1 MSSTWVCVL
10 IVWILSLCVRTKPAD
25 KKPLPPTRRISRGNS
40 VAHRG
45 SSNMANGVRGLEISS
60 PLPADGS
67 AGSDNAHMSLLPKP
81 DGNSDLNPTFN
92 PSSSVSTDG
101 STTNLHNNFFGQFK
115 GFSITP
121 LPSNNSS
128 PSKFPSLPSRSQPVP
143 GSVTTSIPSVHV
155 KSPKSSYNLPWK
167 NNTVGGTELSST
179 TVSSASSSANT
190 TAISSAPALPPAN
203 VPSATARP
211 FISNPVLDATTCTAK
226 ELISSIPSVPSRPAP
241 DIPTNS
247 VKPAGST
254 AFSGSSSKPTRP
266 LSSPNSL
273 AIGVFPSQPVEDK
286 KTKDSGSSYPTL
298 TRLASFMMRQNS
310 GGVARSQSQNRGSAQ
325 SNEKIKGKD
334 KNKTMGSGTNSL
346 PRTHHHGV
354 KANKLQIDKEALRN
368 LQISNPI
375 PQQDIDIP
383 QSVVPV
389 RPAPS
394 PPSPPPSI
402 DSSKQV
408 VMRAQSLR
416 DKGPL
421 TQRPCIPTFG
431 SMRQPSGTK
440 RPTSIPAGARPTSPP
455 PPRPPPPP
463 TKSEELATGIIGL
476 PGYQNPPTVN
486 PVEYSYDDC
495 LNLLS
500 DASAPLANIDEESS
514 PNSGDNIYAVIEES
528 PLGSSRKKIGQ
539 SFSPSSEYAAPVPPK
554 SSTASDNHSLNSK
567 FAYTSPSFNEY
578 KSPKPVENSI
588 SAGSL
593 ESVGLLSEIV
603 NELQARDMESI
614 YSTSTLRRKQD
625 TKVNTSDV
633 DVSSAITA
641 TNSSVAGS
649 ASPQLSRDKSSAL
662 ASSNSSLGTYVN
674 ANIYHPGASVY
685 SNLSTQ
691 TNPSSSPQ
699 LPSVNSS
706 SSSSSSSSG
715 YLSPKPQTTTQ
726 SSLVNNTSNTSM
738 SKDFSTFRSPLQTT
752 DISTTPRTS
761 VAATPVT
768 KLVSAD
774 IKKMPSVTSPQ
785 ASTLPGD
792 VSTYK
797 PYSSTLQRPLGPL
810 AASFRGS
817 SSLTTS
823 SALRD
828 SQTNN
833 MSSEISKQPLS
844 QNAVPAVPNRN
855 TVAKVASGSLSAAVS
870 PDASRN
876 DKNITSVTTKPSNT
890 TSTPAPASQ
899 PARPS
904 LHRTPTP
911 PSLSA
916 KTSVSGS
923 SGSAKPVSST
933 AKAPVTA
940 TVNSSAL
947 HRGKALNAGVRGDT
961 SPANN
966 SPDVVSSCS
975 VAGSGS
981 SGRSPDVVGDGKGD
995 AKISLKSPD
1004 VIVANT
1010 TVKPLPNLPTRST
1023 VPSGINRSTSA
1034 VGSGAAKS
1042 TAGTGSRIS
1051 SVHSSFK
1058 GSQAVKQ
1065 PQLTPKPSVL
1075 RSGASTATGSISQQ
1089 DKTRAGAAGLKD
1101 ASSKVIGG
1109 GRGTTVTKS
1118 ASDVTG
1124 SGNKSMPAAARAA
1137 ASKLSHVASL
1147 QQKFETVAA
1156 SEKGGASVGRT
1167 SSSAANKMRA
1177 TSAVVGAKAASVDL
1191 STGRNTGSKK

>member
-1 MSSTWVCVL
+1 
-10 IVWILSLCVRTKPAD
+10 
-25 KKPLPPTRRISRGNS
+25 
-40 VAHRG
+40 
-45 SSNMANGVRGLEISS
+45 MANGVRGLEISS

-67 AGSDNAHMSLLPKP
+67 TGSDNAHVSLLPKP

-101 STTNLHNNFFGQFK
+101 STTSLHNNFFGQFK

-143 GSVTTSIPSVHV
+143 GSVTNSIPSVHV
-155 KSPKSSYNLPWK
+155 KSPKSSNNLAWI
-167 NNTVGGTELSST
+167 NNTVGSTELSST
-179 TVSSASSSANT
+179 TVSSAISSANT
-190 TAISSAPALPPAN
+190 TATSIAPALPPAN

-226 ELISSIPSVPSRPAP
+226 ELISSIQSVPSRPAP

-247 VKPAGST
+247 VKAAGST

-273 AIGVFPSQPVEDK
+273 AIGAFPSQPLEDK

-334 KNKTMGSGTNSL
+334 KNKIMANGTNSL

-389 RPAPS
+389 RPAPC

-421 TQRPCIPTFG
+421 TQRPSIPTFG

-463 TKSEELATGIIGL
+463 SKSEELATGIIGL

-539 SFSPSSEYAAPVPPK
+539 GFSPPSEYAAPVPPK
-554 SSTASDNHSLNSK
+554 SSTANDNHSLNSK
-567 FAYTSPSFNEY
+567 FQYTSPSFNEY

-603 NELQARDMESI
+603 NEIQARNMESI
-614 YSTSTLRRKQD
+614 YSTSTLRRKQG
-625 TKVNTSDV
+625 TKLNTSDV
-633 DVSSAITA
+633 DDVSSAITA
-641 TNSSVAGS
+641 TDSSVAGS

-691 TNPSSSPQ
+691 TNPASSPQ

-715 YLSPKPQTTTQ
+715 YLSPKPQTTIQ

-752 DISTTPRTS
+752 NISTTPGTA

-768 KLVSAD
+768 KLVAVD
-774 IKKMPSVTSPQ
+774 VKKMPSVTSPQ
-785 ASTLPGD
+785 TSTLPGD

-797 PYSSTLQRPLGPL
+797 PYSSTLQRSLGPL

-823 SALRD
+823 STLRD
-828 SQTNN
+828 SKTNN
-833 MSSEISKQPLS
+833 MSSEISKQPIS
-844 QNAVPAVPNRN
+844 QSAVPSVPNRN

-876 DKNITSVTTKPSNT
+876 DKDTTSVTTKPST
-890 TSTPAPASQ
+890 TSTSALPSQ
-899 PARPS
+899 SGRPS
-904 LHRTPTP
+904 LHHTPTP

-916 KTSVSGS
+916 KASVSGS
-923 SGSAKPVSST
+923 SNSAKPVSST
-933 AKAPVTA
+933 AKTPVTA

-947 HRGKALNAGVRGDT
+947 HRGKALNAGIRGDT

-975 VAGSGS
+975 VAGSGN
-981 SGRSPDVVGDGKGD
+981 SGRSPDVVGGGKVD
-995 AKISLKSPD
+995 TQISLKSPD

-1023 VPSGINRSTSA
+1023 VPSGINRSAST
-1034 VGSGAAKS
+1034 VGSGATKS
-1042 TAGTGSRIS
+1042 TVGTGSRIS

-1058 GSQAVKQ
+1058 GNQAVKQ
-1065 PQLTPKPSVL
+1065 PQLIPKPSVL
-1075 RSGASTATGSISQQ
+1075 KSGASTATGSISQQ
-1089 DKTRAGAAGLKD
+1089 DKTRAGVAGLKD
-1101 ASSKVIGG
+1101 ASSKVTGG

-1124 SGNKSMPAAARAA
+1124 SGNKSMPGAARAA
-1137 ASKLSHVASL
+1137 VSKLSHVASL

-1167 SSSAANKMRA
+1167 PSTAANKMRA
-1177 TSAVVGAKAASVDL
+1177 TSSVVGAKAATVDL
-1191 STGRNTGSKK
+1191 STGRNTGCKK

>member
-1 MSSTWVCVL
+1 MD
-10 IVWILSLCVRTKPAD
+10 LSLCVRTKPAD
-25 KKPLPPTRRISRGNS
+25 KKPPPPARRISRGNS

-92 PSSSVSTDG
+92 PSSSVNTDG
-101 STTNLHNNFFGQFK
+101 SATSLHNNFFGQFK

-143 GSVTTSIPSVHV
+143 GSVATSIPSVHV
-155 KSPKSSYNLPWK
+155 KSPKSSNNLAWT
-167 NNTVGGTELSST
+167 NNTVGSTELSSS
-179 TVSSASSSANT
+179 TVSSASSFANT
-190 TAISSAPALPPAN
+190 AAASSAPALPPAN

-247 VKPAGST
+247 VKAAGST
-254 AFSGSSSKPTRP
+254 AFSSSSSKPTRP

-273 AIGVFPSQPVEDK
+273 AIGAFPSQPLEDK

-334 KNKTMGSGTNSL
+334 KNKIMGSGTNSL

-394 PPSPPPSI
+394 PPSPPLSI

-463 TKSEELATGIIGL
+463 SKSEELATGIIGL
-476 PGYQNPPTVN
+476 PGYQNPPTLN

-539 SFSPSSEYAAPVPPK
+539 SFSPPSEYAAPVPPK
-554 SSTASDNHSLNSK
+554 SSTAGDNHSLNSK
-567 FAYTSPSFNEY
+567 FEYTSPSFNEY

-603 NELQARDMESI
+603 NEIQARNMESI

-625 TKVNTSDV
+625 TKGNTSDID
-633 DVSSAITA
+633 DVSSTITA

-691 TNPSSSPQ
+691 TNPASSPQ

-726 SSLVNNTSNTSM
+726 SSLVNNTSNTSV

-752 DISTTPRTS
+752 DISTTPRTA

-768 KLVSAD
+768 KPVSVD
-774 IKKMPSVTSPQ
+774 IKKIPSVTSPQ
-785 ASTLPGD
+785 TSTLPGD

-797 PYSSTLQRPLGPL
+797 PYSSTLQRSLGPL

-833 MSSEISKQPLS
+833 MSSEISKQPIS
-844 QNAVPAVPNRN
+844 QNAIPTVTNRN

-876 DKNITSVTTKPSNT
+876 DKNTTSVTTKPST
-890 TSTPAPASQ
+890 TSTPAPTPQ

-916 KTSVSGS
+916 KTSVSS
-923 SGSAKPVSST
+923 SSSCAKPVSST

-975 VAGSGS
+975 VAGSGN

-995 AKISLKSPD
+995 TKISLKSPD

-1010 TVKPLPNLPTRST
+1010 TAKPLPNLPTRST
-1023 VPSGINRSTSA
+1023 VSSGINRSASA
-1034 VGSGAAKS
+1034 VGSGPAKS
-1042 TAGTGSRIS
+1042 TVGTGSRIS

-1075 RSGASTATGSISQQ
+1075 RSGAPTATGSISQQ

-1101 ASSKVIGG
+1101 ASSKVTGG

-1124 SGNKSMPAAARAA
+1124 SGIKSMPAAARVA

-1167 SSSAANKMRA
+1167 SSNAANKMRA
-1177 TSAVVGAKAASVDL
+1177 TSSVVGAKAPTVDL
-1191 STGRNTGSKK
+1191 STGRNAGSKK

>member
-1 MSSTWVCVL
+1 MGYVF
-10 IVWILSLCVRTKPAD
+10 IIWILSLCIRTKPAD
-25 KKPLPPTRRISRGNS
+25 KKPPPPTRHISRGNS

-45 SSNMANGVRGLEISS
+45 SSNLANGVRGLEISS
-60 PLPADGS
+60 PLPAGGS
-67 AGSDNAHMSLLPKP
+67 TGSDNAHMSLLPKP
-81 DGNSDLNPTFN
+81 DGSSDLNPTFN

-101 STTNLHNNFFGQFK
+101 STTSLHNNFFGQFK

-143 GSVTTSIPSVHV
+143 GSVATFVPSVHV
-155 KSPKSSYNLPWK
+155 KSPKSSNNVTWTS
-167 NNTVGGTELSST
+167 NTVGNTEHSST

-190 TAISSAPALPPAN
+190 IATSIAPSLPPAN

-226 ELISSIPSVPSRPAP
+226 ELMSSVPSVPSRPAP

-247 VKPAGST
+247 VKAAGSI

-273 AIGVFPSQPVEDK
+273 AVGAFPSQPLEDK

-298 TRLASFMMRQNS
+298 TRLASFMMRQSS

-334 KNKTMGSGTNSL
+334 KNKTVGSGTNSL

-375 PQQDIDIP
+375 PQQNIDIP

-394 PPSPPPSI
+394 PPSPPPSV
-402 DSSKQV
+402 DPSKQV

-421 TQRPCIPTFG
+421 TQRPSIPTFG
-431 SMRQPSGTK
+431 SMRQPSGSK

-463 TKSEELATGIIGL
+463 SKSEELVTGIIGL

-486 PVEYSYDDC
+486 PVEYNYDDC

-539 SFSPSSEYAAPVPPK
+539 SFSPPSEYAAPVPPK
-554 SSTASDNHSLNSK
+554 SSTVSDNHSLNSK
-567 FAYTSPSFNEY
+567 FQYTSPSFNEY

-603 NELQARDMESI
+603 NEIQARNMESI
-614 YSTSTLRRKQD
+614 YSTSTLGRKQD
-625 TKVNTSDV
+625 TKVNASDLD

-641 TNSSVAGS
+641 TDSSVAGS
-649 ASPQLSRDKSSAL
+649 ASSQLSRDKSSAL

-674 ANIYHPGASVY
+674 ANIYHPDASVY

-691 TNPSSSPQ
+691 TNPASSPQ

-715 YLSPKPQTTTQ
+715 YLRPKPQKTTQ
-726 SSLVNNTSNTSM
+726 CSLVNNASNTSM
-738 SKDFSTFRSPLQTT
+738 SKDFSTFKSPVLTT
-752 DISTTPRTS
+752 DISTTPRIA

-768 KLVSAD
+768 KLVSVD
-774 IKKMPSVTSPQ
+774 IKKTPSVTSPQ
-785 ASTLPGD
+785 TSTLPAD

-797 PYSSTLQRPLGPL
+797 PYSSTLQRSLGPL

-823 SALRD
+823 SALKD
-828 SQTNN
+828 SKTNN
-833 MSSEISKQPLS
+833 MSSEISKQPVS
-844 QNAVPAVPNRN
+844 QNAIPALPNRN
-855 TVAKVASGSLSAAVS
+855 TVNKVASGSLSAAVS

-876 DKNITSVTTKPSNT
+876 DKNTTSVTTKPSST
-890 TSTPAPASQ
+890 TSTPAPSSQ

-911 PSLSA
+911 PSLST
-916 KTSVSGS
+916 KTSISGS
-923 SGSAKPVSST
+923 SSSAKPVSST

-975 VAGSGS
+975 VVGNGNSV
-981 SGRSPDVVGDGKGD
+981 RSPDVVGDGKVD

-1010 TVKPLPNLPTRST
+1010 VVKPLPNLPTKST
-1023 VPSGINRSTSA
+1023 VPSGINRSAST
-1034 VGSGAAKS
+1034 VGSGSAKS
-1042 TAGTGSRIS
+1042 TVGTGSRMA
-1051 SVHSSFK
+1051 SVSSSFK

-1075 RSGASTATGSISQQ
+1075 RSGASTATGNISQQ
-1089 DKTRAGAAGLKD
+1089 DKTRAGASGLKD
-1101 ASSKVIGG
+1101 ASSKVTGG

-1124 SGNKSMPAAARAA
+1124 SGNKSMAPAARAG

-1156 SEKGGASVGRT
+1156 SEKGGATVGRT
-1167 SSSAANKMRA
+1167 SSSAANRLRA
-1177 TSAVVGAKAASVDL
+1177 TSSVVGAKAATVDL
-1191 STGRNTGSKK
+1191 STGRSAGSKK

>member
-1 MSSTWVCVL
+1 
-10 IVWILSLCVRTKPAD
+10 LSLCVRTKPTD
-25 KKPLPPTRRISRGNS
+25 KKPPPPTRRISRGNS

-45 SSNMANGVRGLEISS
+45 SNNMANGVRGLEISS

-67 AGSDNAHMSLLPKP
+67 AGSDNAHMSLLSKP
-81 DGNSDLNPTFN
+81 DSNTDLNPTFN

-101 STTNLHNNFFGQFK
+101 STTSLHNNFFGQFK

-128 PSKFPSLPSRSQPVP
+128 PSKFPSVPSRSQPVP
-143 GSVTTSIPSVHV
+143 VSVTTSAPSVHV
-155 KSPKSSYNLPWK
+155 KSPKSSNNLAWT
-167 NNTVGGTELSST
+167 NNTVRSTELSST
-179 TVSSASSSANT
+179 SVSSASSSANT
-190 TAISSAPALPPAN
+190 TATSIAPTLPPAT

-247 VKPAGST
+247 VKAAGST

-273 AIGVFPSQPVEDK
+273 AIGAFPSQPLEDK

-421 TQRPCIPTFG
+421 TQRPSIPTFG

-440 RPTSIPAGARPTSPP
+440 RPTSILAGARPTSPP

-463 TKSEELATGIIGL
+463 SKSEELVTGIIGL
-476 PGYQNPPTVN
+476 PGYQNPPAVN

-500 DASAPLANIDEESS
+500 DANAPLANIDEESS

-539 SFSPSSEYAAPVPPK
+539 SFSPPSEYAAPVPPK

-567 FAYTSPSFNEY
+567 FGYTSPSFNEY

-603 NELQARDMESI
+603 NEIQARNMESI

-625 TKVNTSDV
+625 TKVNTSDT
-633 DVSSAITA
+633 DDMSSAITA

-691 TNPSSSPQ
+691 TNPASSPQ

-726 SSLVNNTSNTSM
+726 SSLVNNTPNTSM

-752 DISTTPRTS
+752 DISTTPRTA

-768 KLVSAD
+768 KL
-774 IKKMPSVTSPQ
+774 PSVTSSQ
-785 ASTLPGD
+785 TSTLPGD

-797 PYSSTLQRPLGPL
+797 PYSSTLQRSLGPL

-817 SSLTTS
+817 NSLTTS
-823 SALRD
+823 SSLRD
-828 SQTNN
+828 SKTNN
-833 MSSEISKQPLS
+833 MSSELSKQPIS
-844 QNAVPAVPNRN
+844 QNAVPAVPNRH
-855 TVAKVASGSLSAAVS
+855 TVDKVASGSLSAAVS

-876 DKNITSVTTKPSNT
+876 DKNTTSFTTKPAST
-890 TSTPAPASQ
+890 TSTPAPPSQ

-904 LHRTPTP
+904 LHHTPTP

-947 HRGKALNAGVRGDT
+947 HRGKALSAGVRGDA

-975 VAGSGS
+975 VAGSGN
-981 SGRSPDVVGDGKGD
+981 SGKSPDVVGVGKVD
-995 AKISLKSPD
+995 TKISLKSPD

-1010 TVKPLPNLPTRST
+1010 TVKPVLNLPTKST
-1023 VPSGINRSTSA
+1023 VPSGINRSASTF
-1034 VGSGAAKS
+1034 GGGATKS

-1075 RSGASTATGSISQQ
+1075 RSGASTGTGSIPQQ

-1101 ASSKVIGG
+1101 ASSKVTGG

-1124 SGNKSMPAAARAA
+1124 SGNKSMPAAARTA

-1177 TSAVVGAKAASVDL
+1177 TSVVGAKAATVDL
-1191 STGRNTGSKK
+1191 STGKNAGSKK

>member
-1 MSSTWVCVL
+1 MSSAYIFRL
-10 IVWILSLCVRTKPAD
+10 IMWSLSVCVRTKPAE
-25 KKPLPPTRRISRGNS
+25 KKPPPPTRRISRGNCT
-40 VAHRG
+40 AHRG

-60 PLPADGS
+60 PLPADVS
-67 AGSDNAHMSLLPKP
+67 AGSDSAHVSLLPKP
-81 DGNSDLNPTFN
+81 DGNSDLNRAFN

-101 STTNLHNNFFGQFK
+101 STASLHNNFFGQFK

-128 PSKFPSLPSRSQPVP
+128 PSKFPSIPSRSQPAP
-143 GSVTTSIPSVHV
+143 CSLTTSGPSVHV
-155 KSPKSSYNLPWK
+155 KAPKSSNNLAQT
-167 NNTVGGTELSST
+167 NNTVDSTELSST
-179 TVSSASSSANT
+179 TVSSAISSANI
-190 TAISSAPALPPAN
+190 TATSIAPALPPAN
-203 VPSATARP
+203 LPSATARP

-226 ELISSIPSVPSRPAP
+226 ELISSIPSLPCRPAP

-247 VKPAGST
+247 AKVSSST

-273 AIGVFPSQPVEDK
+273 AVGGFPSQPLEDK
-286 KTKDSGSSYPTL
+286 KTKENGSSYPTL

-325 SNEKIKGKD
+325 SNEKVKGKD
-334 KNKTMGSGTNSL
+334 KNKTTESGTNSL
-346 PRTHHHGV
+346 PRTHHYGV
-354 KANKLQIDKEALRN
+354 KANKLQIDKETLRN

-383 QSVVPV
+383 QNVVPV
-389 RPAPS
+389 RPAPG
-394 PPSPPPSI
+394 PPSPLPFS

-421 TQRPCIPTFG
+421 TQRPSIPTFG

-463 TKSEELATGIIGL
+463 SKSEELTTGIIGL
-476 PGYQNPPTVN
+476 PGYQNPPKVN
-486 PVEYSYDDC
+486 PMEYSYDDC

-528 PLGSSRKKIGQ
+528 PPGSNRKKIGQ
-539 SFSPSSEYAAPVPPK
+539 SFSPPSEYAAPVPPK
-554 SSTASDNHSLNSK
+554 STIASDNRSLNSK
-567 FAYTSPSFNEY
+567 FEYTSPSFNEY

-603 NELQARDMESI
+603 NEIQARNMESI
-614 YSTSTLRRKQD
+614 YSTSTLGRKRD
-625 TKVNTSDV
+625 TKGNASDID
-633 DVSSAITA
+633 DVSSTVTA
-641 TNSSVAGS
+641 TDSSVAGS

-662 ASSNSSLGTYVN
+662 TSSNSSLGTYVN

-691 TNPSSSPQ
+691 TNPASSPQ
-699 LPSVNSS
+699 LPCVNSS
-706 SSSSSSSSG
+706 SSSCSSSSG
-715 YLSPKPQTTTQ
+715 YLSPKPQAITQ
-726 SSLVNNTSNTSM
+726 SSVVKSTPNTSVN
-738 SKDFSTFRSPLQTT
+738 KDFSTFRSSVQTT
-752 DISTTPRTS
+752 AISSTPRTA

-768 KLVSAD
+768 KLASVD
-774 IKKMPSVTSPQ
+774 IKKTPSTASQ
-785 ASTLPGD
+785 TSTLPDD

-797 PYSSTLQRPLGPL
+797 PYSSTLQRSLGPL

-823 SALRD
+823 SSLKD
-828 SQTNN
+828 SKTNN
-833 MSSEISKQPLS
+833 FPTEISKQPTS

-855 TVAKVASGSLSAAVS
+855 TVTKVASASPSAAAS
-870 PDASRN
+870 PDVSRN
-876 DKNITSVTTKPSNT
+876 DKNTTSVTTKPSST
-890 TSTPAPASQ
+890 MSTPAPPSQ
-899 PARPS
+899 LGRPS

-911 PSLSA
+911 PTLPS
-916 KTSVSGS
+916 KTSIPGS
-923 SGSAKPVSST
+923 SGSAKPVPST
-933 AKAPVTA
+933 GKSPVVA
-940 TVNSSAL
+940 TVNSNAL
-947 HRGKALNAGVRGDT
+947 HRGKALSTGVSSDT
-961 SPANN
+961 APASN

-975 VAGSGS
+975 VGRSGN
-981 SGRSPDVVGDGKGD
+981 SGRSPDVVGDGKVD
-995 AKISLKSPD
+995 NKINLKSPD
-1004 VIVANT
+1004 IIVANT

-1023 VPSGINRSTSA
+1023 VPSGINRSASA
-1034 VGSGAAKS
+1034 VGSGATKS
-1042 TAGTGSRIS
+1042 AVGTGSRMA

-1065 PQLTPKPSVL
+1065 PQLAPKPSVS
-1075 RSGASTATGSISQQ
+1075 RSVAAGSISQQ
-1089 DKTRAGAAGLKD
+1089 DKTKVGAVGVKD
-1101 ASSKVIGG
+1101 VSSKVTGG

-1137 ASKLSHVASL
+1137 ASKISHVASL

-1156 SEKGGASVGRT
+1156 SEKGGATVGRT
-1167 SSSAANKMRA
+1167 SSSAANKMRP
-1177 TSAVVGAKAASVDL
+1177 TSSVVGSKAATVDL
-1191 STGRNTGSKK
+1191 STGRNAGSKK

>member
-1 MSSTWVCVL
+1 MF
-10 IVWILSLCVRTKPAD
+10 LCVRTKPAD
-25 KKPLPPTRRISRGNS
+25 KKPPPPTRRISRGNS

-81 DGNSDLNPTFN
+81 GGNSDLNPTFN

-101 STTNLHNNFFGQFK
+101 STPSLHNNFFGQFK

-143 GSVTTSIPSVHV
+143 GSVAPSVPSVHV
-155 KSPKSSYNLPWK
+155 KSPKSSNNPAWT
-167 NNTVGGTELSST
+167 NNTVGSTELSST
-179 TVSSASSSANT
+179 KVSSASYSANT
-190 TAISSAPALPPAN
+190 TATSTAPALPPAN
-203 VPSATARP
+203 VPSVTARP

-247 VKPAGST
+247 VKAAGST
-254 AFSGSSSKPTRP
+254 VFSGSSSKPTRP

-273 AIGVFPSQPVEDK
+273 AIGAFSPQTLEDK

-310 GGVARSQSQNRGSAQ
+310 GGVARSQSQNQGSAQ

-421 TQRPCIPTFG
+421 TQRPSIPTFG

-463 TKSEELATGIIGL
+463 SKSEELATGIIGL

-500 DASAPLANIDEESS
+500 DATAPLANIDEESS

-539 SFSPSSEYAAPVPPK
+539 SFSPPSEYAAPVPPK
-554 SSTASDNHSLNSK
+554 SSTASDNHNLNSK
-567 FAYTSPSFNEY
+567 FEYTSPSFNEY

-603 NELQARDMESI
+603 NEIQARNMESI

-625 TKVNTSDV
+625 TKMNTSDID

-641 TNSSVAGS
+641 TDSSVAGS

-691 TNPSSSPQ
+691 TNPASSPH

-752 DISTTPRTS
+752 DISTTPRTA
-761 VAATPVT
+761 VAATPIT
-768 KLVSAD
+768 KLVSVD

-785 ASTLPGD
+785 TSTLPGD

-797 PYSSTLQRPLGPL
+797 PYSSTLQRSLGPL

-817 SSLTTS
+817 SSLTMS
-823 SALRD
+823 SAIRD
-828 SQTNN
+828 TKTNN
-833 MSSEISKQPLS
+833 MSSEISKQPIS

-870 PDASRN
+870 LDASRN
-876 DKNITSVTTKPSNT
+876 DKNITSVTTKPST
-890 TSTPAPASQ
+890 TSTPAPPSQ
-899 PARPS
+899 PARPT

-923 SGSAKPVSST
+923 SSSAKPVSSIT
-933 AKAPVTA
+933 KTPVTA

-975 VAGSGS
+975 VAGSGN
-981 SGRSPDVVGDGKGD
+981 SGRSPDIVGDGKAD
-995 AKISLKSPD
+995 TKISLKTPD
-1004 VIVANT
+1004 VIAANT
-1010 TVKPLPNLPTRST
+1010 MVKPLPNLPTRST
-1023 VPSGINRSTSA
+1023 VPSGINRSASN

-1042 TAGTGSRIS
+1042 TVGTGSRIS
-1051 SVHSSFK
+1051 SVQSSFK

-1075 RSGASTATGSISQQ
+1075 RSGASTATGNVSQQ

-1101 ASSKVIGG
+1101 ASSKVTGG

-1124 SGNKSMPAAARAA
+1124 SGNKSMAAAARAA

-1156 SEKGGASVGRT
+1156 SDKGGASVGRT

-1177 TSAVVGAKAASVDL
+1177 PSSVVGAKAATVDL
-1191 STGRNTGSKK
+1191 STSRNAGSKK